1 MWRVYDE
8 QSVNKIILQFASL
21 TFIIEAEPADDTI
34 AFDVT
39 SKQEPNT
46 EHWREASTF
55 EPWNTVIKP
64 LRTIESGEIYAL
76 ALDGSPKAQAVL
88 NKMIESYEES
98 ADGGTAAGEALKRL
112 KANPPEALSGDGA
125 LAELVLKNAFFI
137 DPGSRPYASARL
149 LGLSETKNK
158 ALIEVYINR
167 RALAEEW
174 YHVVISKCGR
184 AWTFFS
190 ITQIAVS

>member
-55 EPWNTVIKP
+55 EPWNTVIGKP
-64 LRTIESGEIYAL
+64 FAWGWLTINHF
-76 ALDGSPKAQAVL
+76 D
-88 NKMIESYEES
+88 
-98 ADGGTAAGEALKRL
+98 
-112 KANPPEALSGDGA
+112 
-125 LAELVLKNAFFI
+125 
-137 DPGSRPYASARL
+137 ARNGVL
-149 LGLSETKNK
+149 LGFCGNTPQV
-158 ALIEVYINR
+158 LITAV
-167 RALAEEW
+167 A
-174 YHVVISKCGR
+174 S
-184 AWTFFS
+184 S
-190 ITQIAVS
+190 IKESIVLLPPTR